1 MSPGSGMCQ
10 SRGCRICCDDTL
22 CRVGFFILF
31 CFVFSVYYCLPL
43 CPALF
48 LPFLLAVLLESSSTP
63 LHPGPV
69 PPHPSFLPHTGYP
82 SSSALASTT
91 LLLLPYLL
99 LSAPQETIYALK
111 TAGLG
116 KGSKATCGGIRP
128 GK

>member
-1 MSPGSGMCQ
+1 MM
-10 SRGCRICCDDTL
+10 L
-22 CRVGFFILF
+22 CGVGFLVFYVLGF
-31 CFVFSVYYCLPL
+31 FSVYYCLPL

-82 SSSALASTT
+82 SSSALPSTT

-99 LSAPQETIYALK
+99 LSAPQETAYALK